1 LNKSLA
7 VGIIFLFIVSSITP
21 IVFGYNE
28 ESSCSSDEENNL
40 YEKPTALSGPMDS
53 PWPMKS
59 HDIHHTGRSPYNTAD
74 NYGVEKWRFY
84 PETWVEG
91 GPIIDNDGT
100 IYFGDYYGNFYALY
114 PNGDL
119 KWKFNTNGFILS
131 TPAIAEDGTIYI
143 GSHNSDYLFHAI
155 NPDGSEKWTCY
166 VGASISSSPAIAE
179 DGTIYFGTMGTGRSR
194 ICAINPNG
202 TKKWEYAVG
211 GVITSDPAIA
221 DDGTIY
227 IGSQDYY
234 LYAMYPNGTLRW
246 RFKTGDIVFGG
257 PSISDDG
264 TIYVG
269 SLDSYLYA
277 FYPNGTLNWKYDM
290 YGGTWGSPSI
300 GTDGTIYAC
309 SSNLYAID
317 PNGTL
322 IWEFDFGPNRWV
334 GGSSPAISVD
344 GTIFVG
350 VRYSDSVGGELIAV
364 NSDGT
369 ERWRSDRLCNRW
381 IESSPCIGK
390 DGTVYIGCSTEK
402 RIGPGNPTK
411 SVGYLHAFGSVDS
424 NEHPLIS
431 SMRGK
436 LNGKT
441 STPYDYWITAEDPD
455 NNPVSIYVDWG
466 DGTHTD
472 WTGPGASK
480 EEIVFEHTYN
490 LRTNYTIRAK
500 AKDEFGGESD
510 WATLTVSMPKNELIN
525 TPFIDFLENHP
536 YMFPLIRHL
545 LGL

>member
-28 ESSCSSDEENNL
+28 ESSCSSDEENDL

-59 HDIHHTGRSPYNTAD
+59 HDIHHTGRSPYSTAD
-74 NYGVEKWRFY
+74 NQLVEKWRFY
-84 PETWVEG
+84 LPDCVSG
-91 GPIIDNDGT
+91 GPIIDKNGT
-100 IYFGDYYGNFYALY
+100 IYFGSEGLGQNFFALY

-119 KWKFNTNGFILS
+119 KWTYSTNGWIKS
-131 TPAIAEDGTIYI
+131 TPAIADDGTIYI
-143 GSHNSDYLFHAI
+143 GSHNPDYYFHAI
-155 NPDGSEKWTCY
+155 NPDGTEKWTCY
-166 VGASISSSPAIAE
+166 VGASISSSPAIAD

-202 TKKWEYAVG
+202 TKKWEYKVG

-221 DDGTIY
+221 DDGTVY

-246 RFKTGDIVFGG
+246 RYKTGNIIYGG
-257 PSISDDG
+257 PSITDDG

-269 SLDSYLYA
+269 SLDSYLYT
-277 FYPNGTLNWKYDM
+277 FYPNGTLKWKYDM
-290 YGGTWGSPSI
+290 YGGTWGSPCI
-300 GTDGTIYAC
+300 GTDGTIYVC
-309 SSNLYAID
+309 SSNLYAIN

-334 GGSSPAISVD
+334 GGSSPAISAD

-369 ERWRSDRLCNRW
+369 ERWRSDRLCNW
-381 IESSPCIGK
+381 LVESSPCIGK
-390 DGTVYIGCSTEK
+390 DGTVYIGSSFQDGK
-402 RIGPGNPTK
+402 
-411 SVGYLHAFGSVDS
+411 GYLHAFGSVDS
-424 NEHPLIS
+424 NEPPDTPTIY
-431 SMRGK
+431 GT
-436 LNGKT
+436 LNGKARET
-441 STPYDYWITAEDPD
+441 YPYKFSTNDPD
-455 NNPVSIYVDWG
+455 NNAIMFYVDWG
-466 DGTHTD
+466 DGTFTN
-472 WTGPGASK
+472 WTAKAGSGEK
-480 EEIVFEHTYN
+480 VRIDHTYN
-490 LRTNYTIRAK
+490 MRNDYTIRAK
-500 AKDEFGGESD
+500 AKDVMGAESD
-510 WATLTVSMPKNELIN
+510 WATLEVSMPKSSTIFI
-525 TPFIDFLENHP
+525 PFLNFLENHP
-536 YMFPLIRHL
+536 HMFPLIRQL